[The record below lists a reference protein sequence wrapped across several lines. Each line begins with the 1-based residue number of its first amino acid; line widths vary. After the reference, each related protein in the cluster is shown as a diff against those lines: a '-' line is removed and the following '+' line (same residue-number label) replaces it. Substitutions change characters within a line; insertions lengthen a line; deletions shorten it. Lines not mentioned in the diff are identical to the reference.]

1 MRSSLDHSVHD
12 AVGERLVTIEVAVA
26 IHVGMHALDLLAGVL
41 GVQLVDPGAQGE
53 DLTRVDLHVGRL
65 AFEAARGLVD
75 EHPTVG
81 QHAGAVFEA
90 LSDPVRRR
98 LLSQI
103 ATGPATATELA
114 SGLPISRQA
123 VAKHLSSLSSV
134 GLLARERSGRNVRY
148 RITPE
153 PLSDAVRWM
162 TDVGGRWDD
171 RLARLAE
178 SLGS

>member
-1 MRSSLDHSVHD
+1 M
-12 AVGERLVTIEVAVA
+12 
-26 IHVGMHALDLLAGVL
+26 
-41 GVQLVDPGAQGE
+41 VD
-53 DLTRVDLHVGRL
+53 DS
-65 AFEAARGLVD
+65 
-75 EHPTVG
+75 
-81 QHAGAVFEA
+81 AGAVFEA

-98 LLSQI
+98 LLSEI
-103 ATGPATATELA
+103 ATEPATATELA

-123 VAKHLSSLSSV
+123 VTKHLSSLSSV
-134 GLLARERSGRNVRY
+134 GLLARERSGRDVRY